1 MCLFTNTL
9 RGTARRLSSC
19 LECTQ
24 QAALLPR
31 FTKKRC
37 YLAAAKLVISTHY
50 FSQFEEFPSSVIFSN
65 HLEKKENEMGL
76 RKRYKYGKRGRR
88 EIKKRDG
95 KGNKRNGGRGKGRW
109 REREKEIERDL
120 DGKRAQRKNNRN
132 ERKRDR
138 EHPLVI
144 T

>member
-95 KGNKRNGGRGKGRW
+95 KGNKKNGGRGKGRR
-109 REREKEIERDL
+109 REREIKKSREIWMEKGRRERTTEM
-120 DGKRAQRKNNRN
+120 N
-132 ERKRDR
+132 EREIGNTR
-138 EHPLVI
+138 
-144 T
+144 